1 MKKLHRVIATGFIA
15 IASCS
20 QLFAA
25 DHEVKMLNAGTDGSM
40 VFEPGYLNV
49 APGDTVKFVP
59 TDAGHNTVSS
69 ITPEG
74 GSTWKGAIGE
84 EVSVK
89 IDTDGIY
96 VYLCE
101 PHTALAMV
109 GVIQVGKSDNLSD
122 AQKSAKELSA
132 KFAVS
137 KDRLDEYM
145 AQVK

>member
-1 MKKLHRVIATGFIA
+1 MKKLPKIIATSLIA
-15 IASCS
+15 VASCG
-20 QLFAA
+20 QLLAA
-25 DHEVKMLNAGTDGSM
+25 DHEVKMLNAGADGTM

-74 GSTWKGAIGE
+74 GTTWKGTIGE

-89 IDTDGIY
+89 IDTEGVY

-109 GVIQVGKSDNLSD
+109 GVIQVGKADNLSD
-122 AQKSAKELSA
+122 AQKAAKELST

-137 KDRLDEYM
+137 KDRLDKYM